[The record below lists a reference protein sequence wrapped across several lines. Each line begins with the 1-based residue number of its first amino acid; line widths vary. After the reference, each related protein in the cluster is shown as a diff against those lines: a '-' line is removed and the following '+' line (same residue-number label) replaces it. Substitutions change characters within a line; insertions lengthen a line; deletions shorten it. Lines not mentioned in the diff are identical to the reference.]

1 MIRFDD
7 SNLLSYKLNEHGHY
21 AFPKIFS
28 VGGVS
33 WTWDPS
39 MEAVNCKMKLTN
51 SKFILDNILGY
62 NNFIWTKKG
71 VIIDVEIWVIETYYH
86 FRSSH
91 PEVFLEKGVL
101 KNMQQFTG
109 EYPCRGAISIKLQ
122 SSFIEITLRHGC
134 SPVNSLLIFRTP
146 FSKNTSWWQ
155 LLLLIEITFD
165 IPDLY
170 C

>member
-1 MIRFDD
+1 MYDSYSVLKSKKLLHSMIYMIRFDD
-7 SNLLSYKLNEHGHY
+7 RNTLSYKLNEHGHY

-28 VGGVS
+28 VGDVS
-33 WTWDPS
+33 WTLDPS
-39 MEAVNCKMKLTN
+39 MEAVNCKIKLAN

-101 KNMQQFTG
+101 KICSN
-109 EYPCRGAISIKLQ
+109 LQ
-122 SSFIEITLRHGC
+122 E
-134 SPVNSLLIFRTP
+134 
-146 FSKNTSWWQ
+146 NTHAEVRFQ
-155 LLLLIEITFD
+155 
-165 IPDLY
+165 
-170 C
+170 